1 MILIYFAIANELL
14 MMTGVAIYEKKES
27 EWISQDKPII
37 YIYPKE
43 ELNVKIK
50 VSDPK
55 KLTISYPKYNDGWQV
70 KALTDG
76 TLIAKDNKKYYAL
89 YWEGQGKDNKL
100 KEDGFVVKGEDTANF
115 LEEKLELLGLN
126 YKESNEFIMYW
137 LPKLENNK
145 YNYIRFMTKEE
156 IDNNMKLIINPEPD
170 TLIRVMMEYK
180 GLDKKIKVKE
190 EKLTKVV
197 RKGYTV
203 VEWGGTEI
211 KQLYNYE
218 KKSKREKNRIKR
230 YMDISININRLSY
243 SSYSY
248 HIIRSILWCNRNNT
262 IYILC
267 YYSSNEPKIQSINN
281 NITIWNTY
289 DHLLCY
295 SVQSKKLHRLW
306 CRWFRL

>member
-1 MILIYFAIANELL
+1 M
-14 MMTGVAIYEKKES
+14 
-27 EWISQDKPII
+27 
-37 YIYPKE
+37 
-43 ELNVKIK
+43 
-50 VSDPK
+50 
-55 KLTISYPKYNDGWQV
+55 

-190 EKLTKVV
+190 EKLTKVE

-211 KQLYNYE
+211 K
-218 KKSKREKNRIKR
+218 
-230 YMDISININRLSY
+230 
-243 SSYSY
+243 
-248 HIIRSILWCNRNNT
+248 
-262 IYILC
+262 
-267 YYSSNEPKIQSINN
+267 
-281 NITIWNTY
+281 
-289 DHLLCY
+289 
-295 SVQSKKLHRLW
+295 
-306 CRWFRL
+306 

>member
-1 MILIYFAIANELL
+1 

-137 LPKLENNK
+137 LPKLEENE
-145 YNYIRFMTKEE
+145 YNLIRFLSMDE
-156 IDNNMKLIINPEPD
+156 INKQMSLDITPTPD
-170 TLIRVMMEYK
+170 TLIRIFMIYK
-180 GLDKKIKVKE
+180 PIDKKISIKEQELIKVE
-190 EKLTKVV
+190 
-197 RKGYTV
+197 RSGYTV
-203 VEWGGTEI
+203 IEWGGSLV
-211 KQLYNYE
+211 K
-218 KKSKREKNRIKR
+218 
-230 YMDISININRLSY
+230 
-243 SSYSY
+243 
-248 HIIRSILWCNRNNT
+248 
-262 IYILC
+262 
-267 YYSSNEPKIQSINN
+267 
-281 NITIWNTY
+281 
-289 DHLLCY
+289 
-295 SVQSKKLHRLW
+295 
-306 CRWFRL
+306 